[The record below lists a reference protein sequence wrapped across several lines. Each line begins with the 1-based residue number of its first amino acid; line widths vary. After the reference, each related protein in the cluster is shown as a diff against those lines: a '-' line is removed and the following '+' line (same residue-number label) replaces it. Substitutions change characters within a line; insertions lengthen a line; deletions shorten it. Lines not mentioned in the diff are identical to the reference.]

1 MKILLWLSL
10 LGFLVPVIAH
20 NEANGGDGM
29 IFSGPNSEGVEGDN
43 FVIQGGGFAPPVINA
58 YKKKWNAYS
67 WLSFY

>member
-1 MKILLWLSL
+1 
-10 LGFLVPVIAH
+10 
-20 NEANGGDGM
+20 M